1 MAGVRMT
8 GRIRLTT
15 GLILFVFVAGHL
27 LNHILGLHSLAAME
41 AGRDWFILIWRN
53 SVGAALL
60 MGSLTAHL
68 LLAGWA
74 LYSRRSLKMSGGEAT
89 QIIFGFSI
97 PLLLAGHMI
106 GTGASHNLFETND
119 NYTYVLL
126 SQWKY
131 LDTAVYLQ
139 SAGLFAAW
147 AHGCIGLYY
156 WLRLKSWFKT
166 LAPAL
171 FAIAV
176 LMPVAS
182 WLGFYIAGKEVLALA
197 EDPQWL
203 REAWRV
209 INPPNNAQVE
219 TIYNI
224 TFWMQMSV
232 VGLIGLA
239 LLGRM
244 VRLLIERRRGMISIG
259 YPNDRTVRAAKG
271 LSILEASNL
280 NDVPHASVC
289 GGRGRCSTCR
299 VRVVSGEDGL
309 SAASAEELR
318 VLERVGAP
326 PHVRLACQ
334 AIPSGD
340 ISVVPLLPPNAS
352 VQQSR
357 RRSPVLA
364 GQERDIAIL
373 FADLRSFTQFSE
385 KKLPYDVVFVL
396 NRYFAHMGEAVEA
409 SGGHLDK
416 FIGDGVM
423 ALFGTKSDIRTGARE
438 AMTAAKQMSKKL
450 SDLNE
455 QLKDE
460 LEEPLRI
467 GIGIHVGPAIIGEMG
482 YGTATGLTAIG
493 DSVNTASRLEAMTKE
508 FGAQLILSEDVTRE
522 AGATVTSY
530 DEHEIAVRGR
540 AEAVKIF
547 VVKDAADLKIPV

>member
-1 MAGVRMT
+1 MAGGRMT
-8 GRIRLTT
+8 GRIRLAT
-15 GLILFVFVAGHL
+15 GLILFVFVTGHL

-41 AGRDWFILIWRN
+41 AGRDWFILVWRN
-53 SVGAALL
+53 PVGSALL
-60 MGSLTAHL
+60 MGSLMAHL

-74 LYSRRSLKMSGGEAT
+74 LYSRRSLKMTSGEAA
-89 QIIFGFSI
+89 QVVFGFSI
-97 PLLLAGHMI
+97 PLLLAGHII

-126 SQWKY
+126 AQWKY

-156 WLRLKSWFKT
+156 WLRLKSWFKIA
-166 LAPAL
+166 APGL
-171 FAIAV
+171 FAIAI

-197 EDPQWL
+197 EDPEWL

-219 TIYNI
+219 TIYDF
-224 TFWMQMSV
+224 TFWMQMFV

-239 LLGRM
+239 LLGRL
-244 VRLLIERRRGMISIG
+244 VRRVIERRREMVSIE
-259 YPNDRTVRAAKG
+259 YPNDRTIRAAKG

-340 ISVVPLLPPNAS
+340 ISVIPLLPPNAS

-357 RRSPVLA
+357 RRSPALA

-423 ALFGTKSDIRTGARE
+423 ALFGTKSDIRTGARQ
-438 AMTAAKQMSKKL
+438 AMIAAKQMSKKL
-450 SDLNE
+450 GDLNE
-455 QLKDE
+455 QLKNE

-522 AGATVTSY
+522 ASATVTSY

>member
-1 MAGVRMT
+1 MT
-8 GRIRLTT
+8 GRIRITT

-27 LNHILGLHSLAAME
+27 LNHILGIHSLAAME
-41 AGRDWFILIWRN
+41 AGRSWFVFVWRN
-53 SVGAALL
+53 PVGSAVLIGAL
-60 MGSLTAHL
+60 SAHL
-68 LLAGWA
+68 LLAAWA
-74 LYSRRSLKMSGGEAT
+74 LYSRRSLKMSGSEAA

-97 PLLLAGHMI
+97 PLLLAGHII
-106 GTGASHNLFETND
+106 GTGASHNLFDTND
-119 NYTYVLL
+119 NYAYVLL

-131 LDTAVYLQ
+131 LDNAVYLQ
-139 SAGLFAAW
+139 TAGLFAAW
-147 AHGCIGLYY
+147 GHGCIGLYY
-156 WLRLKSWFKT
+156 WLSLKSWFRP
-166 LAPAL
+166 LAPGL
-171 FAIAV
+171 FAVAV

-182 WLGFYIAGKEVLALA
+182 WLGFYVAGKEVLALA
-197 EDPQWL
+197 EDPEWL
-203 REAWRV
+203 REAWRA
-209 INPPNNAQVE
+209 INPPDNGQIKTLYDIVL
-219 TIYNI
+219 
-224 TFWMQMSV
+224 WMQLSV
-232 VGLIGLA
+232 GGLIALA

-244 VRLLIERRRGMISIG
+244 VRLVVERRRGVISIG
-259 YPNDRTVRAAKG
+259 YPDDRTVRVARG
-271 LSILEASNL
+271 VSILEASKL
-280 NDVPHASVC
+280 NDIPHASVC

-299 VRVVSGEDGL
+299 VRVVAGEEGI
-309 SAASAEELR
+309 SPPSAEEQR

-334 AIPSGD
+334 AVPSMD
-340 ISVVPLLPPNAS
+340 VSIVPLLPPNAS
-352 VQQSR
+352 VRESR
-357 RRSPVLA
+357 RRSPDMA

-423 ALFGTKSDIRTGARE
+423 ALFGAKTDIRTGARQ
-438 AMTAAKQMSKKL
+438 AMLAAQQMSKKL
-450 SDLNE
+450 VDLNE

-508 FGAQLILSEDVTRE
+508 YGAQLILSEDVTRE
-522 AGATVTSY
+522 AGASVSAY
-530 DEHEIAVRGR
+530 DQHEIVVRGR
-540 AEAVKIF
+540 DEAVKVF
-547 VVKDAADLKIPV
+547 VVKNAADLEIPA

>member
-1 MAGVRMT
+1 MT
-8 GRIRLTT
+8 GRIRLAT
-15 GLILFVFVAGHL
+15 GLILFVFVTGHL

-41 AGRDWFILIWRN
+41 AGRDWFILVWRN
-53 SVGAALL
+53 PVGSALL
-60 MGSLTAHL
+60 TGSLMAHL

-74 LYSRRSLKMSGGEAT
+74 LYSRRSLKMTSGEAA
-89 QIIFGFSI
+89 QVVFGFSI
-97 PLLLAGHMI
+97 PLLLASHII
-106 GTGASHNLFETND
+106 GTGASHNLFKTND

-126 SQWKY
+126 AQWKY

-156 WLRLKSWFKT
+156 WLRLKSWFKI
-166 LAPAL
+166 LAPGL
-171 FAIAV
+171 FAIAI

-197 EDPQWL
+197 EDPEWL

-209 INPPNNAQVE
+209 INPPNNAQVK
-219 TIYNI
+219 TIYDI
-224 TFWMQMSV
+224 AFWMQMFV
-232 VGLIGLA
+232 VGLIGLS
-239 LLGRM
+239 LLGRL
-244 VRLLIERRRGMISIG
+244 VRLLIERRRGMVSIE
-259 YPNDRTVRAAKG
+259 YPNDRTIRAAKG

-309 SAASAEELR
+309 SAARAEELR

-340 ISVVPLLPPNAS
+340 ISVIPLLPPNAS
-352 VQQSR
+352 VQHSLL
-357 RRSPVLA
+357 RSPALA

-396 NRYFAHMGEAVEA
+396 NRYFAHMGEAIEA

-423 ALFGTKSDIRTGARE
+423 ALFGTKSDIRTGARQ
-438 AMTAAKQMSKKL
+438 AMIAAKQMSKKL
-450 SDLNE
+450 GDLNE
-455 QLKDE
+455 QLKNE

-547 VVKDAADLKIPV
+547 VVKDAADLKIPI

>member
-1 MAGVRMT
+1 
-8 GRIRLTT
+8 
-15 GLILFVFVAGHL
+15 
-27 LNHILGLHSLAAME
+27 
-41 AGRDWFILIWRN
+41 
-53 SVGAALL
+53 
-60 MGSLTAHL
+60 
-68 LLAGWA
+68 
-74 LYSRRSLKMSGGEAT
+74 
-89 QIIFGFSI
+89 
-97 PLLLAGHMI
+97 
-106 GTGASHNLFETND
+106 
-119 NYTYVLL
+119 
-126 SQWKY
+126 
-131 LDTAVYLQ
+131 
-139 SAGLFAAW
+139 
-147 AHGCIGLYY
+147 
-156 WLRLKSWFKT
+156 
-166 LAPAL
+166 
-171 FAIAV
+171 
-176 LMPVAS
+176 
-182 WLGFYIAGKEVLALA
+182 
-197 EDPQWL
+197 
-203 REAWRV
+203 
-209 INPPNNAQVE
+209 
-219 TIYNI
+219 
-224 TFWMQMSV
+224 
-232 VGLIGLA
+232 
-239 LLGRM
+239 
-244 VRLLIERRRGMISIG
+244 MISIG
-259 YPNDRTVRAAKG
+259 YPNDRTVRAVNG

-299 VRVVSGEDGL
+299 VRIVFGEDGL

-385 KKLPYDVVFVL
+385 NKLPYDVVFLL

-423 ALFGTKSDIRTGARE
+423 ALFGTKSDIRTAARQ
-438 AMTAAKQMSKKL
+438 AMIAAKQMSKKL

-540 AEAVKIF
+540 ADAVKIF
-547 VVKDAADLKIPV
+547 VVRDATDLKIPV

>member
-1 MAGVRMT
+1 MT
-8 GRIRLTT
+8 GRIRLAT
-15 GLILFVFVAGHL
+15 GLILFVFVTGHL

-41 AGRDWFILIWRN
+41 AGRDWFILVWRN
-53 SVGAALL
+53 PVGSALL
-60 MGSLTAHL
+60 TGSLMAHL

-74 LYSRRSLKMSGGEAT
+74 LYSRRSLKMTSGEAA
-89 QIIFGFSI
+89 QVVFGFSI
-97 PLLLAGHMI
+97 PLLLASHII
-106 GTGASHNLFETND
+106 GTGASHNLFKTND

-126 SQWKY
+126 AQWKY

-156 WLRLKSWFKT
+156 WLRLKSWFKI
-166 LAPAL
+166 LAPGL
-171 FAIAV
+171 FAIAI

-197 EDPQWL
+197 EDPEWL

-209 INPPNNAQVE
+209 INPPNNAQVK
-219 TIYNI
+219 TIYDI
-224 TFWMQMSV
+224 AFWMQMFV

-239 LLGRM
+239 LLGRL
-244 VRLLIERRRGMISIG
+244 VRLLIERRRGMVSIE
-259 YPNDRTVRAAKG
+259 YPNDRTIRAAKG

-340 ISVVPLLPPNAS
+340 ISVIPLLPPNAS
-352 VQQSR
+352 VQHSLL
-357 RRSPVLA
+357 RSPALA

-423 ALFGTKSDIRTGARE
+423 ALFGTKSDIRTGARQ
-438 AMTAAKQMSKKL
+438 AMIAAKQMSKKL
-450 SDLNE
+450 GDLNE
-455 QLKDE
+455 QLKNE